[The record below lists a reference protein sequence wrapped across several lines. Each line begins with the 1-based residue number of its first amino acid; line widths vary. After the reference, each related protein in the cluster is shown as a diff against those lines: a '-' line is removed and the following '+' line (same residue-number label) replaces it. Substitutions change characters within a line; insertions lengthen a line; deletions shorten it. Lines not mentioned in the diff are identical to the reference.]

1 VSEHP
6 HVKRKTGEFL
16 TGGQRRR
23 SGKDRRRRG
32 KVPVL
37 HDGLGAEMLYVGR
50 DLQQR
55 GGTGAEQQVV
65 DDLLVLESQPR
76 EFMRNR
82 EDHMEVADGK

>member
-1 VSEHP
+1 
-6 HVKRKTGEFL
+6 
-16 TGGQRRR
+16 
-23 SGKDRRRRG
+23 
-32 KVPVL
+32 
-37 HDGLGAEMLYVGR
+37 MLYVGR